1 MADAAIDFPA
11 AAAAALVAAAL
22 QEDLGTDRVDTAADL
37 TAAAV
42 VPADL
47 PATARIVSRGPGVIA
62 GLPAARLVF
71 AALDPEVEW
80 LPAVADGQFLAAGAP
95 VLAVRGNARALLAA
109 ERTALNLLQRLSGVA
124 TLTAAFVAAVAG
136 TRARITDTRK
146 TTPGMRSLEKYAV
159 RVGGGVNHRMG
170 LHDAVLIKENHAA
183 SAGGVAVAVR
193 QARAFLA
200 HTRRN
205 HVPVYAEART
215 LAEVEELR
223 SSPPDR
229 VMLDNMALAD
239 LATAVGRLRQLPVPP
254 VIEATGG
261 VNLATVRGVAETGV
275 DLISV
280 GALTHS
286 APALDLSLLFASV
299 LV

>member
-1 MADAAIDFPA
+1 MADAGIAFPT

-22 QEDLGTDRVDTAADL
+22 QEDLGTDRVDTGADL

-42 VPADL
+42 VPVELA
-47 PATARIVSRGPGVIA
+47 ATARIVSRGPGVIA
-62 GLPAARLVF
+62 GLPAVRLVF
-71 AALDPEVEW
+71 AALDPTIEW
-80 LPAVADGQFLAAGAP
+80 LSAVADGQYLAAGAP

-146 TTPGMRSLEKYAV
+146 TTPGMRLLEKYAV

-183 SAGGVAVAVR
+183 SAGGVAAAVR
-193 QARAFLA
+193 QARRFLA
-200 HTRRN
+200 QTGRSDA
-205 HVPVYAEART
+205 PVYAEART
-215 LAEVEELR
+215 LAEVDELR
-223 SSPPDR
+223 LAPPDR
-229 VMLDNMALAD
+229 IMLDNMTAED
-239 LATAVGRLRQLPVPP
+239 LATAVRRIRQLPVPP

-299 LV
+299 VA